1 MNALTIMSPAK
12 LQVSLRGLLVLTAAF
27 AYWLWLLSPLWRLPL
42 GFAIFTGITLV
53 SGVGSHLVS
62 TSVLP
67 WRGTAVVCLVLGP
80 LLLLGLPLYWLTGG
94 ATGYTILWMPLNF
107 LKHQQG
113 IHLVSG
119 VLLLA
124 SVMGLTAAHLVR
136 PGLLTAIIS
145 ALGVSLRYG
154 IAFLMAADAG

>member
-1 MNALTIMSPAK
+1 MSLAQF
-12 LQVSLRGLLVLTAAF
+12 QVSLRGLLVLTAAF

-42 GFAIFTGITLV
+42 GFAIFTIIILV
-53 SGVGSHLVS
+53 SGVGSHLVYM
-62 TSVLP
+62 SVLP
-67 WRGTAVVCLVLGP
+67 WRGTVVVCLVLGP

-94 ATGYTILWMPLNF
+94 AAGFTILWMPLDF

-113 IHLVSG
+113 IRLVSG
-119 VLLLA
+119 VLMLA

-145 ALGVSLRYG
+145 ALGVSLWYG
-154 IAFLMAADAG
+154 IAFLLAADAG

>member
-1 MNALTIMSPAK
+1 M
-12 LQVSLRGLLVLTAAF
+12 
-27 AYWLWLLSPLWRLPL
+27 
-42 GFAIFTGITLV
+42 
-53 SGVGSHLVS
+53 
-62 TSVLP
+62 
-67 WRGTAVVCLVLGP
+67 
-80 LLLLGLPLYWLTGG
+80 LLGLPLYWLTGG